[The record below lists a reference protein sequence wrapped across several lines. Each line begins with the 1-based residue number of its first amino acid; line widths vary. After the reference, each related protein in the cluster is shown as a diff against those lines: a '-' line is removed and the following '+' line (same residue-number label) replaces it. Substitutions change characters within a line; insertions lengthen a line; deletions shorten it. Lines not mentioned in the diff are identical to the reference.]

1 MYWIK
6 HGVIVD
12 IFTLLKINYVSY
24 PYRLMLGTSKLLV
37 DLESKIY
44 PLKHE
49 NIQL

>member
-1 MYWIK
+1 M
-6 HGVIVD
+6 VLLL
-12 IFTLLKINYVSY
+12 IFLKINYVSY

-44 PLKHE
+44 PLLHE